1 MLLLSHKYLLEEV
14 WIKVFYVNLLLLKQL
29 YDLLELIFR
38 DLLKILG
45 LLFIILLRDDLLLE
59 LLSDNIH
66 LNLLCL
72 LPACTLRPL
81 SSFRSFLTL
90 LLRSLEVSSIL
101 HHSHLLLLLHQSQ
114 LMLVLLQ
121 VDDVTVPLTVLDL
134 HVVLALMMTQILSP
148 IIVIFMELMLVI
160 LNLLT
165 TSDDLVLLSG
175 PSKPGILKDHFLAVD
190 VLHRLGFLPIQLGH
204 LVHLLLFH
212 EVLNQLL
219 GEWELARVLV
229 ILLLEVLKQHLA
241 VLVIKLVEVDHHFF
255 ILFTFLAFIFLVLL
269 LIVIMLVVL
278 ASLLSSLVARALCLL
293 LKLEL
298 LKLLGNVN
306 IQFFFLFVLIIFLVV
321 MVFHHLGLLL
331 LKEARCATFLLL
343 LHNLLLELNAL
354 EDGRGIGLAWQL
366 GPFFVI
372 VFIFTEWLWVAI

>member
-1 MLLLSHKYLLEEV
+1 LEEV

-90 LLRSLEVSSIL
+90 LLRALEVSSIL

-148 IIVIFMELMLVI
+148 IIIIFMELMLVI

-165 TSDDLVLLSG
+165 SSNDLVLLSG

-190 VLHRLGFLPIQLGH
+190 VLDRLGFLPVHLGH
-204 LVHLLLFH
+204 LVHLLLLH

-219 GEWELARVLV
+219 GEGELARVLV

-255 ILFTFLAFIFLVLL
+255 VLFTLLAFIFLVF
-269 LIVIMLVVL
+269 LIVIMLLLVLLVL
-278 ASLLSSLVARALCLL
+278 ASLLSSLVARTLGLL

-298 LKLLGNVN
+298 LKLLGDVN
-306 IQFFFLFVLIIFLVV
+306 IQFFFLLVLIVFLVV
-321 MVFHHLGLLL
+321 MIFHQLGLLL
-331 LKEARCATFLLL
+331 LKKASCAAFLLVLL
-343 LHNLLLELNAL
+343 LHHLLLELDAL
-354 EDGRGIGLAWQL
+354 EDGRGIGLAW
-366 GPFFVI
+366 
-372 VFIFTEWLWVAI
+372 